1 MKKKINT
8 TELGSIL
15 DNDDHLVQFLFDI
28 KSNCK
33 IIRRPSNSSIQF
45 TELKLGWGDL
55 FENSNSKT
63 KYSISI
69 EELDNHSKKY
79 FKKGKLVGSC
89 RVDLPAGEKKS
100 SKSVFSDWENG
111 NEVSIKLLYES
122 DRLTNFINSIEGN
135 GSDFLNEL
143 SFIITLSKKQLKIKQ
158 KNIAISDY
166 LFVFGIE
173 KNTLLDD

>member
-1 MKKKINT
+1 M
-8 TELGSIL
+8 
-15 DNDDHLVQFLFDI
+15 
-28 KSNCK
+28 
-33 IIRRPSNSSIQF
+33 
-45 TELKLGWGDL
+45 

-143 SFIITLSKKQLKIKQ
+143 SFIISLSKKQLKIKQ

-166 LFVFGIE
+166 SFVFGIE

>member
-1 MKKKINT
+1 M
-8 TELGSIL
+8 
-15 DNDDHLVQFLFDI
+15 F
-28 KSNCK
+28 SN
-33 IIRRPSNSSIQF
+33 
-45 TELKLGWGDL
+45 
-55 FENSNSKT
+55 
-63 KYSISI
+63 
-69 EELDNHSKKY
+69 
-79 FKKGKLVGSC
+79 
-89 RVDLPAGEKKS
+89 
-100 SKSVFSDWENG
+100 WENG

-166 LFVFGIE
+166 LFVFGTE